1 MTNPSYSLIQPNVLS
16 DNKMTIHQFLRHS
29 YEEVNR
35 YMDDGVS
42 FLKDML
48 FDMNRH
54 AGACFSTMLPP
65 INNFLKDHTQIE
77 ADFVQEAV
85 NAPEEIL
92 SRNIIPIE
100 IALLSPME
108 ENY

>member
-1 MTNPSYSLIQPNVLS
+1 MTNPSYSLVQPNVLS
-16 DNKMTIHQFLRHS
+16 DNKITIHQFLRHS

-35 YMDDGVS
+35 HMEDGVS

-54 AGACFSTMLPP
+54 ASACFSVMLSP
-65 INNFLKDHTQIE
+65 INNFLKDHRQIE
-77 ADFVQEAV
+77 ADFVQEAIDG
-85 NAPEEIL
+85 PEGIL
-92 SRNIIPIE
+92 SPNIVPIN